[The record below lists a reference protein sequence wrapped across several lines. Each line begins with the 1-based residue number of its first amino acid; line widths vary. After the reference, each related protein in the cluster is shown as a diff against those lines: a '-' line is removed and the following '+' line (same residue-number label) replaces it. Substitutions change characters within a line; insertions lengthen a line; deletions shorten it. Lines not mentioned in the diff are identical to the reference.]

1 LKTNTKIKNNTNM
14 KILDKDIIS
23 ATYDLSVEFE
33 NNRYNVIFT
42 SAETEDRV
50 ESIWS
55 EQLDDVLDE
64 HDPEHREL
72 YIKIADEVEKHWQ
85 LIINEHMWADYMATV
100 DQDNQRYSDSQTN
113 MTDDFKTFNE
123 APYGND

>member
-1 LKTNTKIKNNTNM
+1 M
-14 KILDKDIIS
+14 KILSKGIIA
-23 ATYDLSVEFE
+23 ATYELSVEFE

-55 EQLDDVLDE
+55 AQIDDVLDE

-72 YIKIADEVEKHWQ
+72 YIKIADEVEEQWK
-85 LIINEHMWADYMATV
+85 IIVDEQAWADYQANI
-100 DQDNQRYSDSQTN
+100 DK
-113 MTDDFKTFNE
+113 DFKTFNE
-123 APYGND
+123 APYGDN

>member
-1 LKTNTKIKNNTNM
+1 M
-14 KILDKDIIS
+14 KILSKEIIAS
-23 ATYDLSVEFE
+23 TYELSVEFE
-33 NNRYNVIFT
+33 NNRYNVIYT

-72 YIKIADEVEKHWQ
+72 YIKIADEVEVKWR
-85 LIINEHMWADYMATV
+85 IIVNEHMWADYMATI

-123 APYGND
+123 APYGDN

>member
-1 LKTNTKIKNNTNM
+1 M
-14 KILDKDIIS
+14 KILSKEIIS
-23 ATYDLSVEFE
+23 ATYELSVEFE
-33 NNRYNVIFT
+33 NNNYKVIYT

-72 YIKIADEVEKHWQ
+72 YIKIADEVEVKWR
-85 LIINEHMWADYMATV
+85 IIVNEHMWDDYMATV
-100 DQDNQRYSDSQTN
+100 DQDNQRYSDLQTN

-123 APYGND
+123 APYGDN

>member
-1 LKTNTKIKNNTNM
+1 M
-14 KILDKDIIS
+14 KILSKEIIA
-23 ATYDLSVEFE
+23 ATYELSVEFE
-33 NNRYNVIFT
+33 NNNYNVIYT

-72 YIKIADEVEKHWQ
+72 YTKIADEVEKHWQ
-85 LIINEHMWADYMATV
+85 LIINEHMWADYQANITG
-100 DQDNQRYSDSQTN
+100 
-113 MTDDFKTFNE
+113 DFKTFNE
-123 APYGND
+123 APYGDK

>member
-1 LKTNTKIKNNTNM
+1 M
-14 KILDKDIIS
+14 KILNKGIIS
-23 ATYDLSVEFE
+23 ATYDLGIEFE

-42 SAETEDRV
+42 SGQHEDRV

-55 EQLDDVLDE
+55 EQIDDVLDE
-64 HDPEHREL
+64 HDPEHFDL
-72 YIKIADEVEKHWQ
+72 FKSIADAVEEQWQ
-85 LIINEHMWADYMATV
+85 VIVDEQKWADYMATV

-113 MTDDFKTFNE
+113 IDNDFKTFNE